1 MRDRHILVVARDQQ
15 LDPVNPDRRYL
26 CAGTLVALAIPRVVV
41 AQPSP
46 RIRRIGELTLGAQVT
61 VTAREQLLESLLRL
75 GWEQDKNLLIVRR
88 HAASVIGRLDALAAE
103 LARLRVELIMATGNP
118 ATMAARRATQT
129 IPIVMIGGWLPVEFG
144 LVESLARPGGN
155 VTGTAVQVAELF
167 TKTFQFVRELAPAR
181 TRIAWLSGPVAP
193 GSEQANQ
200 AMRGEI
206 SAAAQASG
214 MTIQWV
220 DVRTIDDL
228 GGALERIAASRTEL
242 LYVGAATAIYPRLNE
257 ITDFAIRNKILSAAT
272 FALFISANG
281 AVYYGP
287 NVQDLTDRSTS
298 FVDRILRG
306 AKPGDLPVELPTKY
320 EMILN
325 LKALRAIGISVPNHV
340 LLQATKVI
348 E

>member
-1 MRDRHILVVARDQQ
+1 M
-15 LDPVNPDRRYL
+15 
-26 CAGTLVALAIPRVVV
+26 
-41 AQPSP
+41 
-46 RIRRIGELTLGAQVT
+46 
-61 VTAREQLLESLLRL
+61 
-75 GWEQDKNLLIVRR
+75 
-88 HAASVIGRLDALAAE
+88 
-103 LARLRVELIMATGNP
+103 
-118 ATMAARRATQT
+118 
-129 IPIVMIGGWLPVEFG
+129 
-144 LVESLARPGGN
+144 ESLARPGGN

-167 TKTFQFVRELAPAR
+167 TKTFQFVRELAPTR
-181 TRIAWLSGPVAP
+181 TRLAWLAGPVAP

-220 DVRTIDDL
+220 EVRTIDDL

-242 LYVGAATAIYPRLNE
+242 LYVGAVTAIYPRLNE
-257 ITDFAIRNKILSAAT
+257 ITDFAIRNKILSAGT
-272 FALFISANG
+272 FASFISANG

-287 NVQDLTDRSTS
+287 NVQDLTDRSMS